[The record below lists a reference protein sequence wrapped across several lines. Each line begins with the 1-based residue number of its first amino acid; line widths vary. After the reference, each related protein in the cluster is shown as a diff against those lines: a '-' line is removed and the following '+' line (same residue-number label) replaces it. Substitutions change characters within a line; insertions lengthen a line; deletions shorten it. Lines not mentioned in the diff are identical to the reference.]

1 MVGDVHWA
9 CNWSCAWSF
18 DCSHGKS
25 LHRKWSNSRKF
36 PLFISDT
43 SQISFRLSS
52 WPLTA
57 IFCIAVKI
65 KHSIITC
72 KYFLLN
78 LTCSLCALLSCYRT
92 LLFFVSIALNCS
104 HLVMQLTWFSLLP
117 CFVNFDGFSQ
127 FLKTKDASF
136 PNSMQAKHTHTFSTS
151 WLSHGFFFIPVRLES
166 SSERLTSEL
175 GARIFG

>member
-1 MVGDVHWA
+1 MILSSTRSDTIASSSFWMVGDVHWA
-9 CNWSCAWSF
+9 CNWSCTWSF

-78 LTCSLCALLSCYRT
+78 LTCSLCALLSCCRT
-92 LLFFVSIALNCS
+92 LLFFLSIALNCS
-104 HLVMQLTWFSLLP
+104 HLVMQLTWFSLWL
-117 CFVNFDGFSQ
+117 CFVSFDGFFQ

-136 PNSMQAKHTHTFSTS
+136 PNSMQAKHTHTSFSTS
-151 WLSHGFFFIPVRLES
+151 
-166 SSERLTSEL
+166 
-175 GARIFG
+175 